1 MADQEPTPW
10 ELLRILTAVQE
21 TLARMEGRILTVPV
35 FEAHQQALNQRFADI
50 DRRHTEWTVESRGA
64 HVALDAEIEAVKA
77 MVATRVDAIKVTVA
91 TNAETSRD
99 RQDKFEERLRTD
111 RQKWQLTGAG
121 ATLGLIGSFVMWL
134 LNGGPS

>member
-50 DRRHTEWTVESRGA
+50 DRRHTDWTVESRGA
-64 HVALDAEIEAVKA
+64 HVALDAEIEAVK
-77 MVATRVDAIKVTVA
+77 VTVA
-91 TNAETSRD
+91 TQATTTRD
-99 RQDKFEERLRTD
+99 RQDRLEERLRTD
-111 RQKWQLTGAG
+111 RQKWMLVGVT
-121 ATLGLIGSFVMWL
+121 ATLGLVTSIVMFF
-134 LNGGPS
+134 LNGGPA